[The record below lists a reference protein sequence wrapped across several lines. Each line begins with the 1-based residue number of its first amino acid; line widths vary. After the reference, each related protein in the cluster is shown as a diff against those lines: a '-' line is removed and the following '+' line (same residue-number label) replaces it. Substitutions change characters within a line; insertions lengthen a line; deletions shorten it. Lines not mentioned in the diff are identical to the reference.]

1 MAAAGIRV
9 ELDARNE
16 KIGYKIREARN
27 QRVSYLCVI
36 GEQEEQT
43 NALAVRSSKKGE
55 FGAMDVEAFTDLLLN
70 EIKSKALE

>member
-1 MAAAGIRV
+1 MRA
-9 ELDARNE
+9 NE

-55 FGAMDVEAFTDLLLN
+55 LGAMDVEAFTDLLLN